1 MKPLPGTIPAALRA
15 FLAEAREAKERKVAI
30 GYRHTATNARES
42 MEVMTRR
49 FVTRVP
55 AIPLV
60 RDELIPGPDY
70 AVPVRLY
77 HPAPGEAL
85 PVALFAHGGGHV
97 AGSVSLYDPIARK
110 LAVAS
115 RRLVV
120 AVDYRLAPE
129 CPYPSALQDVV
140 ACVKGLFR
148 LLWSLDP
155 PLPFT
160 PSLALIGDSGGAA
173 LCASAAHLTQ
183 FDAGVTIERQVLIYP
198 GLDYTLD
205 QASVTENGLG
215 LLLERQ
221 RILWLF
227 DCYLQHAED
236 RRKVSPLFMPL
247 TRHYPPTLVVTAE
260 YCPLRDEGCAYVQR
274 LRESDLVCAHLAY
287 AGLVH
292 GFLNLEDLVPDACG
306 DLYRRIGAILDG
318 VPGATAGDY
327 RWTGSD
333 GGPTAVD
340 VPVAPT

>member
-1 MKPLPGTIPAALRA
+1 MSVSMKSLPGTIPRA

-30 GYRHTATNARES
+30 GYRYTATNAREA

-49 FVTRVP
+49 CVTRVP

-60 RDELIPGPDY
+60 RDELIPGPAY

-77 HPAPGEAL
+77 HPAPSEAL

-129 CPYPSALQDVV
+129 CPYPSALQDFV
-140 ACVKGLFR
+140 ACVKGLF
-148 LLWSLDP
+148 
-155 PLPFT
+155 
-160 PSLALIGDSGGAA
+160 G
-173 LCASAAHLTQ
+173 
-183 FDAGVTIERQVLIYP
+183 
-198 GLDYTLD
+198 
-205 QASVTENGLG
+205 
-215 LLLERQ
+215 
-221 RILWLF
+221 
-227 DCYLQHAED
+227 HAED
-236 RRKVSPLFMPL
+236 RRKVSPLFMSL
-247 TRHYPPTLVVTAE
+247 TWHYPPTLVVTAE
-260 YCPLRDEGCAYVQR
+260 YCPLRDAGGAYVQR

-306 DLYRRIGAILDG
+306 DLYRRIGAFLEG
-318 VPGATAGDY
+318 VSGATVGDD

-333 GGPTAVD
+333 GEPTAAD
-340 VPVAPT
+340 APVAPA